1 MLSCSC
7 RPLKSD
13 AEVQIAH
20 GKAVWVNTPQNE
32 RAVRSRPVAF
42 RPEVRDE
49 VEEQQSLV
57 AMLELTHLAPQ
68 RI

>member
-1 MLSCSC
+1 
-7 RPLKSD
+7 
-13 AEVQIAH
+13 
-20 GKAVWVNTPQNE
+20 
-32 RAVRSRPVAF
+32 VAF

-49 VEEQQSLV
+49 VEERQSLV